1 MRKPEKLR
9 RELKTSI
16 LIYGDGETEKWY
28 FQAYNRYLK
37 NIYGR
42 DLKIKITP
50 EFPKR
55 KKLKEIKEEI
65 KKSLGSYDK
74 IFWIVDFDKII
85 DDKKIKSFIEIE
97 NELSGLNK
105 VVIIKNNPCLE
116 YWFYLHFKYIDRKD
130 NCHNFVKELKEFL
143 PEYNKSERYFL
154 KENDDI
160 FTKLEDKCKFA
171 IENSIQSTRNL
182 TNDMLESKSF
192 SEMFKFF
199 KTINELMG
207 NNSHKK

>member
-1 MRKPEKLR
+1 MRKPKKLR
-9 RELKTSI
+9 SELNTSI

-28 FQAYNRYLK
+28 FQAYNRYLD

-42 DLKIKITP
+42 DLNIKIKP
-50 EFPKR
+50 EFLRR
-55 KKLKEIKEEI
+55 KKLKDIKEEI
-65 KKSLGSYDK
+65 KKSLIYYDI

-85 DDKKIKSFIEIE
+85 DDKKIDSFIEIE
-97 NELSGLNK
+97 NELSRSNK

-143 PEYNKSERYFL
+143 PDYDKSERYFL
-154 KENDDI
+154 KENNDI
-160 FTKLEDKCKFA
+160 FTKLKDKYETA
-171 IENSIQSTRNL
+171 IMNSKKSTANL

-199 KTINELMG
+199 ETINELMN

>member
-1 MRKPEKLR
+1 MRKSEKLR

-28 FQAYNRYLK
+28 FQAYNRYLD
-37 NIYGR
+37 NVYGG
-42 DLKIKITP
+42 DLKIKIIP

-55 KKLKEIKEEI
+55 KKLEEIKDEI
-65 KKSLGSYDK
+65 KKSLISYDK

-85 DDKKIKSFIEIE
+85 DDKKIDSLKKIED
-97 NELSGLNK
+97 ELSRSNK

-116 YWFYLHFKYIDRKD
+116 YWFYLHFKYIDRKN

-143 PEYNKSERYFL
+143 PDYDKSERYFL
-154 KENDDI
+154 KENNDI
-160 FTKLEDKCKFA
+160 FTKLKHKYEFA
-171 IENSIQSTRNL
+171 IENSKQSTRNL
-182 TNDMLESKSF
+182 TDDMLESKSF

-199 KTINELMG
+199 ETINELMD
-207 NNSHKK
+207 NNSYKK